1 MWEWRMEERKKE
13 NKKITIAAA
22 GDSFYF
28 KTVLGPH

>member
-13 NKKITIAAA
+13 NKKITIAA